1 MKNKKLFGISSLI
14 LAVAAVATIGGVTAS
29 QVNISAYAG
38 DYTCASIK
46 FADNFTPDY
55 KNGTS
60 TAECDNTIALETTKT
75 LTDFA
80 TVSGVTVSSFT
91 ATKAYYN
98 FDGKGKQVAQ
108 KLALKFGA
116 SSYKGSIS
124 FTVAENVAGVTVYA
138 ASHSL
143 NDTCNILVNGTTVK
157 LTSVVS
163 SSKTCEFK
171 AYKVDFGTATN
182 TVTIEG
188 NQASK
193 ARFYLADIAFKLVK

>member
-1 MKNKKLFGISSLI
+1 MKNKKLFAISSLV
-14 LAVAAVATIGGVTAS
+14 LAAAAIATIGGVTAS

-60 TAECDNTIALETTKT
+60 TAECDTTISLATTTT

-91 ATKAYYN
+91 ATKGYYN
-98 FDGKGKQVAQ
+98 IYGEGKQVSQ
-108 KLALKFGA
+108 KLALKFGTGSA
-116 SSYKGSIS
+116 KGSIS

-138 ASHSL
+138 ASYASG
-143 NDTCNILVNGTTVK
+143 DTCKILVNGTTVE
-157 LTSVVS
+157 LTSVAS

-171 AYKVDFGTATN
+171 AYKVDFGTATS
-182 TVTIEG
+182 TVTIEA
-188 NQASK
+188 NQATK
-193 ARFYLADIAFKLVK
+193 ARFFLADIAFKLVK